1 MMKILKTSPAI
12 GRFKLPNQLA
22 SYLEVVGAAK
32 LNEHFEDFKT
42 GGRLSGDIRNGY
54 QARMVAFSDLFEHG
68 FVKLE
73 SGLMVL
79 GTLTPAPWL
88 TKGLLNGD
96 IESWKFCDTYPAKAR
111 KFKPDQY
118 NLEQIGRDGED
129 FVISWLKEN
138 LESQLHSSIVHTSLT
153 DDSAGYDIVSPSAK
167 LEGRILLEVK
177 TTTRPGDEFTFHLS
191 RNEWST
197 ALRNPNWHL
206 ILVRKIQG
214 SFSFFGYLDNKS
226 LVNYYPH
233 DRHQNFQWTSVV
245 GKLGPDDIFS
255 GFPGF

>member
-1 MMKILKTSPAI
+1 MKILKTSPAI
-12 GRFKLPNQLA
+12 GRFEVPNLLA

-32 LNEHFEDFKT
+32 SNKHFEDFKT

-54 QARMVAFSDLFEHG
+54 QARMAAFSDLFEQG

-73 SGLMVL
+73 SGIMML

-96 IESWKFCDTYPAKAR
+96 IESWTFCYAYPAKAR

-153 DDSAGYDIVSPSAK
+153 DDGAGYDIISPSPK
-167 LEGRILLEVK
+167 LQERILLEVK
-177 TTTRPGDEFTFHLS
+177 TSTKPGDDFVFYLS
-191 RNEWST
+191 RNEWGA
-197 ALRNPNWHL
+197 ALRNPNWYL

-214 SFSFFGYLDNKS
+214 SLGLFGYLDNKS
-226 LVNYYPH
+226 LVNYYPC

-245 GKLGPDDIFS
+245 GKLGSDEVFG